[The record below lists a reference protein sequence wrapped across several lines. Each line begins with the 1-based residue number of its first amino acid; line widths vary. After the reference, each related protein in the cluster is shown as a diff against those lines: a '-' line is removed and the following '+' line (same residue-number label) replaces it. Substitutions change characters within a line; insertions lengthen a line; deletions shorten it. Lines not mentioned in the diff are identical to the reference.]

1 MHERSNPTPQWLA
14 GAPEIA
20 ELCAALCPAPS
31 YRQEY
36 RYLVTERDWQ
46 RVAPDAICD
55 VLDRRLG
62 VRASGDLGAA
72 AGAPIA
78 GSILSAPPD
87 LAVAGD
93 PLSILPSWRSR
104 GG

>member
-1 MHERSNPTPQWLA
+1 M
-14 GAPEIA
+14 
-20 ELCAALCPAPS
+20 
-31 YRQEY
+31 
-36 RYLVTERDWQ
+36 TERDWQ
-46 RVAPDAICD
+46 RVASGAIGD

-62 VRASGDLGAA
+62 GRASGDLVAA

-93 PLSILPSWRSR
+93 PLVYLAVLARPGRVVHVGVEPAVKPR
-104 GG
+104 GASAQRFPRRR